1 MRERR
6 IYLASPHMSKQGFEK
21 QYIDEAFKTNWIS
34 PLGPNVDLFE
44 KELADYVGVSHA
56 AALSSGTAAIHLA
69 LKSLG
74 IREGDLV
81 FCSSLTFAGSVNP
94 ILYEKA
100 IPVFIDS
107 DSSSWNMSREA
118 LRKAYQVYPAPR
130 ALIVVNLYGQ
140 SADYDLI
147 KEIAGEHGTP
157 IIEDAAESLGA
168 TYKGVQTGALG
179 DIGIFSFNGNKI
191 ITTSGGGMLVCNDEE
206 IVKKARFWAT
216 QAREAVPWYQHNEVG
231 YNYRM
236 SNICAGIGRGQLKVL
251 EERIAKKKFIYELYQ
266 ESFADIPEIRMMP
279 VCDYGSPNYWL
290 SCIILDR
297 SCCLKPFDLISAL
310 AKENIESRPVWKP
323 MHLQP
328 VYADKPFFSS
338 VEGGISAAEDIFN
351 RGVCLP
357 SDTKMTTGDI
367 ELVAGIIRQ
376 LFGKQ

>member
-1 MRERR
+1 
-6 IYLASPHMSKQGFEK
+6 MSEQGFEK
-21 QYIDEAFKTNWIS
+21 QYVDEAFKTNWIS

-44 KELADYVGVSHA
+44 KELAGYVGVSHA

-74 IREGDLV
+74 ISEGDLV

-94 ILYEKA
+94 VLYEKA
-100 IPVFIDS
+100 VPVFIDS
-107 DSSSWNMSREA
+107 DSLSWNMSREA
-118 LRKAYQVYPAPR
+118 LKKAYQVYPAPR

-140 SADYDLI
+140 SADYDAI
-147 KEIAGEHGTP
+147 REVTGEHGTP

-191 ITTSGGGMLVCNDEE
+191 ITTSGGGMLVCNNEE
-206 IVKKARFWAT
+206 TVKKARFWAT
-216 QAREAVPWYQHNEVG
+216 QAREAAPWYQHNEVG

-290 SCIILDR
+290 SCITLDR
-297 SCCLKPFDLISAL
+297 SCLVKPFELISAL
-310 AKENIESRPVWKP
+310 AKENIESRPIWKP

-328 VYADKPFFSS
+328 VHAAKPFFSS
-338 VEGGISAAEDIFN
+338 LEGGVSAAEDIFH

-367 ELVAGIIRQ
+367 ELVAGIICR
-376 LFGKQ
+376 LFGKQK